1 MTVAA
6 IETGKLDIGR
16 VIQGTFGVIGRNFV
30 TFSAMGLLF
39 YGLPL
44 MAFSIV
50 QQSLGVTTPT
60 FNLQTILWSITGG
73 LVMIVTSAILQGALI
88 HATVQDMNGAKP
100 ALGESLATGLRAF
113 LPLLGVSILFGLSAG
128 LGFMLLIVPGIMIV
142 CAWAV
147 AVPALIADRT
157 GVSGAFGRSA
167 TLTRGNRWRI
177 FGLALITYVV
187 AIVMSLVLLQ
197 LSGIN
202 AFAQPDAAS
211 IQAAQAGALSP
222 VALILNLVTNVLT
235 SVISST
241 GIAVLYVELRRNHEG
256 GGAKWLSE
264 IFS

>member
-1 MTVAA
+1 M
-6 IETGKLDIGR
+6 
-16 VIQGTFGVIGRNFV
+16 
-30 TFSAMGLLF
+30 LF
-39 YGLPL
+39 R
-44 MAFSIV
+44 S
-50 QQSLGVTTPT
+50 
-60 FNLQTILWSITGG
+60 
-73 LVMIVTSAILQGALI
+73 
-88 HATVQDMNGAKP
+88 
-100 ALGESLATGLRAF
+100 AF
-113 LPLLGVSILFGLSAG
+113 LPLLGVSILFGLGAA

-157 GVSGAFGRSA
+157 GVTGAFGRSA

-187 AIVMSLVLLQ
+187 VLVMSLVLLQ

-211 IQAAQAGALSP
+211 IQAAALTP